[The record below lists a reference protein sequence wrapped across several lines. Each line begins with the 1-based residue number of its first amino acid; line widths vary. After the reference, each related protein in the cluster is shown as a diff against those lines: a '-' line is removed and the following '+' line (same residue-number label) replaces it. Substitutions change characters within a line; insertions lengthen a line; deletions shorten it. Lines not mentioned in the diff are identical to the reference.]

1 MNNEF
6 KYGLVAGCGFVIW
19 YLILF
24 LTNVHNERP
33 DLFNTTD
40 LIGQAIIILSIFA
53 GLYFRKMNMPD
64 YELPFGQGVR
74 AGMMISFI
82 SSIIISAFLYFYVN
96 YINVG
101 YNAAQIAFIK
111 QQMLGAKLK
120 PDVFKQQMQ
129 LVEQMFNGSA
139 TSVFSILVR
148 LTSIGVVVSAL
159 VSFVLRFV
167 PTPKQTV

>member
-6 KYGLVAGCGFVIW
+6 KYGLVAGCGFIIW

-24 LTNVHNERP
+24 LTNIHNERP
-33 DLFNTTD
+33 DLFNITD
-40 LIGQAIIILSIFA
+40 LAGQAIIILSIFA

-74 AGMMISFI
+74 AGMMISFVA
-82 SSIIISAFLYFYVN
+82 SIIIATFLYFYVN

-101 YNAAQIAFIK
+101 YNTVQIELKKPIMLTPDLSPEQYK
-111 QQMLGAKLK
+111 QKL
-120 PDVFKQQMQ
+120 MQ
-129 LVEQMFNGSA
+129 LEQSFNGSVSSIFSVLVYL
-139 TSVFSILVR
+139 TSV
-148 LTSIGVVVSAL
+148 GVVVSAL
-159 VSFVLRFV
+159 VSFILRYV